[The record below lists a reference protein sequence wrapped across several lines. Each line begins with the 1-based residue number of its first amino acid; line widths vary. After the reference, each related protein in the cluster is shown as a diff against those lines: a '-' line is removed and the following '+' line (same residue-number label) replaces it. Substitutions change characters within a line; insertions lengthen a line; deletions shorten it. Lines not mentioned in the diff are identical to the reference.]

1 MWLGPF
7 NNEVSSMAIFEATEA
22 EAKEFFK
29 KYEDDCSEV
38 LTSHLY
44 SMGCDAN
51 LVCSVIELIG
61 RSNVFWMMNMKDELC
76 RICECRIEEFEKCPK
91 CHLFVATICKCCQT
105 IKHTQ
110 THIHW

>member
-44 SMGCDAN
+44 
-51 LVCSVIELIG
+51 
-61 RSNVFWMMNMKDELC
+61 
-76 RICECRIEEFEKCPK
+76 
-91 CHLFVATICKCCQT
+91 
-105 IKHTQ
+105 
-110 THIHW
+110 